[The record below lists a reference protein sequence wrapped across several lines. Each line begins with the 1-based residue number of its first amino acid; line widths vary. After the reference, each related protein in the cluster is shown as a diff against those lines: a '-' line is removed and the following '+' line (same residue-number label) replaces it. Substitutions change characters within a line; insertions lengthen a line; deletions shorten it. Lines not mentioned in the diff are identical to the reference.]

1 MYENSR
7 IGRESARYLAQ
18 LRQGGLSEKYIRE
31 QERILGK
38 FGEHCR
44 AHGVNSSSRI
54 TTELARSFLLE
65 LDGMSV
71 TWQKMVTVTLRG
83 FLRSC
88 KHPAAMELRV
98 KLTGTARTRVR
109 WLTQEQVRR
118 IFDSPMKPAVAV
130 MIHLGLLMGLR
141 MCEILRVRW
150 DEAQHAT
157 RSGTLTVHGKGNR
170 PRPVP
175 LHPDAR
181 EVLVEYLKL
190 DPPRRR
196 PELLLGFGKSRAE
209 DLLKQFVEDNGL
221 DSFAFHDM
229 RRTAGRM
236 WWEAKDEN
244 GRRLVATEVVSEIL
258 GHRSTDTTRI
268 YLGIDLT
275 DMSKAMACYRVA
287 RVRTSSPFAR

>member
-1 MYENSR
+1 MYDNSR
-7 IGRESARYLAQ
+7 IAREIARYVEH

-31 QERILGK
+31 QARVLRK
-38 FGEHCR
+38 FKEHCQEQ
-44 AHGVNSSSRI
+44 GVTTPRRI
-54 TTELARSFLLE
+54 TAELARSFLLE

-71 TWQKMVTVTLRG
+71 TWQKTVTVTLRG
-83 FLRSC
+83 FLRFC

-98 KLTGTARTRVR
+98 RLSGTARTRVT
-109 WLTQEQVRR
+109 WLSEEQVAR
-118 IFDSPMKPAVAV
+118 IFEAPMKPAVAV

-141 MCEILRVRW
+141 MCEILRVRL
-150 DEAQHAT
+150 DEAQQAA
-157 RSGTLTVHGKGNR
+157 RAGTLIVHGKGSR
-170 PRPVP
+170 PRSVP
-175 LHPDAR
+175 LHPDTRAI
-181 EVLVEYLKL
+181 LLEYLKL

-196 PELLLGFGKSRAE
+196 PELLLGFQKSRAE
-209 DLLKQFVEDNGL
+209 DLLKQFVDLNGL
-221 DSFAFHDM
+221 DSFAFHTM

-236 WWEAKDEN
+236 WWEAKDEQ
-244 GRRLVATEVVSEIL
+244 GQRLVATEVVSEIL